1 MFSHISALLKLSM
14 SIFLICGAALL
25 YRDASNTGIRVVST
39 ASGTETLVGNGS
51 SAVDNGAGGFL
62 LVGMTFFFIA
72 TMIDMCRDCKL
83 GLKHSVANIVALF
96 GIFFSW
102 IGSILLFP
110 ELSARNHHNA
120 DSTMWIMGAF
130 LLILA
135 QVIAFVDNYFAR
147 DPRPSSSK
155 FTSIGLVVLG
165 SLLIF
170 IGGILMIGD
179 EWSSWDF
186 FLWALSG
193 SIDKED
199 EYESAI
205 ADQEDRVKG
214 AECFIAGTVFYL
226 MHGILEVVRVM
237 FFGEM

>member
-1 MFSHISALLKLSM
+1 
-14 SIFLICGAALL
+14 
-25 YRDASNTGIRVVST
+25 
-39 ASGTETLVGNGS
+39 
-51 SAVDNGAGGFL
+51 
-62 LVGMTFFFIA
+62 
-72 TMIDMCRDCKL
+72 
-83 GLKHSVANIVALF
+83 
-96 GIFFSW
+96 
-102 IGSILLFP
+102 
-110 ELSARNHHNA
+110 
-120 DSTMWIMGAF
+120 MWIMGAF

-155 FTSIGLVVLG
+155 FTSIGLVALG

-170 IGGILMIGD
+170 VGGILIIGD

-186 FLWALSG
+186 ILLALSG

-205 ADQEDRVKG
+205 ADQEDRIKG